1 MNRIVA
7 AALMASFLLAACTR
21 NVEPPQRKPE
31 QAGQPMDPVKVAA
44 RIATTRAAAMTGNQK
59 AVQANMEALN
69 EDFRKSIKLADPARR
84 VDRESARAAAK
95 RVDGVRSVAWVD
107 NTNLLAI
114 VSRNDARSYATIDAI
129 CMELEPHGD
138 TLGVVVN
145 LQSGAAISGS
155 ELQILSRNCQLAPGD
170 NAFMQ
175 RNRQIDVVP
184 PEIRAQHRANNPDSQ
199 EVDLA
204 EWKRKNAE
212 SMRILEENDKGRE
225 VQADLEG

>member
-1 MNRIVA
+1 MYRIVA
-7 AALMASFLLAACTR
+7 IALVVFFLLTACTR
-21 NVEPPQRKPE
+21 SVEPSQRKPE

-44 RIATTRAAAMTGNQK
+44 RIAATRAAAMTGDQK

-84 VDRESARAAAK
+84 VDRGSARAAAK

-107 NTNLLAI
+107 STNLLAI

-129 CMELEPHGD
+129 CMELEPLGD

-155 ELQILSRNCQLAPGD
+155 ELQILSRNCQLAPGE
-170 NAFMQ
+170 NAFLQ
-175 RNRQIDVVP
+175 RKRQIDIVP
-184 PEIRAQHRANNPDSQ
+184 SEIRAQHRANNPDTQ

-204 EWKRKNAE
+204 EWQRKNAE
-212 SMRILEENDKGRE
+212 SMRILEENDKRRQE
-225 VQADLEG
+225 QMDSEG

>member
-1 MNRIVA
+1 MNQIVA
-7 AALMASFLLAACTR
+7 AALMASLSVAACTR
-21 NVEPPQRKPE
+21 NVELPQRRPE

-44 RIATTRAAAMTGNQK
+44 RIAATRASAMTGDQK
-59 AVQANMEALN
+59 AVRANMQALN

-84 VDRESARAAAK
+84 VDRESARAVAK

-114 VSRNDARSYATIDAI
+114 VSRNDARSYATIDAV
-129 CMELEPHGD
+129 CMELEPLGD

-170 NAFMQ
+170 RALLQ
-175 RNRQIDVVP
+175 TKRQLDVVS
-184 PEIRAQHRANNPDSQ
+184 PEIRAQHRANNPDAR
-199 EVDLA
+199 VT
-204 EWKRKNAE
+204 
-212 SMRILEENDKGRE
+212 
-225 VQADLEG
+225 

>member
-1 MNRIVA
+1 MYRILMIAVM
-7 AALMASFLLAACTR
+7 AALLLAACTR
-21 NVEPPQRKPE
+21 NAEPHQPKPE
-31 QAGQPMDPVKVAA
+31 QAGQPLDPVKVAA
-44 RIATTRAAAMTGNQK
+44 RIAATRAAAMTGDQK
-59 AVQANMEALN
+59 AVQANMQALN

-129 CMELEPHGD
+129 CMELEPLGD

-145 LQSGAAISGS
+145 LQSGAAVTGS

-170 NAFMQ
+170 NGFMQ
-175 RNRQIDVVP
+175 RKREIDVVS
-184 PEIRAQHRANNPDSQ
+184 PEIRAQHRANNPDTR

-212 SMRILEENDKGRE
+212 SMRILEENDKRAQQ
-225 VQADLEG
+225 QADPEE

>member
-1 MNRIVA
+1 
-7 AALMASFLLAACTR
+7 MASFLLNACLQG
-21 NVEPPQRKPE
+21 VEPHQRKPE

-44 RIATTRAAAMTGNQK
+44 RIAATRAAAMTGDQK

-114 VSRNDARSYATIDAI
+114 VSRNDARTYATIDAI
-129 CMELEPHGD
+129 CMELAPLGD
-138 TLGVVVN
+138 TLDVVVN

-170 NAFMQ
+170 RAMLQ
-175 RNRQIDVVP
+175 TKRQLDVVS
-184 PEIRAQHRANNPDSQ
+184 PEIRAQHQANNPDTR

-212 SMRILEENDKGRE
+212 SMRILEENERRE
-225 VQADLEG
+225 EEAATVQ